1 MVNDLLQKFGN
12 WLYVF
17 AFLSG
22 WAGVW
27 SGYYVLAMAIVSLLL
42 GCIWWR
48 QIVRVNA
55 PEAVLAEPIAEPNNH
70 AWSDFQRLVTTLLQN
85 CQRSLQDIE
94 TTQHEAVELLRSSF
108 NQINILTENQTS
120 ALSTLTQ
127 AEHHTPSDE
136 HWMVAFAKNT
146 ALTLDRFVETTV
158 GMAAESMDLVTK
170 VEQINNSVPNILKAL
185 KDIDQIAAQ
194 TNLLALNA
202 AIEAARAG
210 DAGRGFA
217 VVADEVRALSNRSA
231 GFSEQIQLA
240 LRQIASQIQ
249 KLTDDIGNVA
259 SQDVSYVMASK
270 KEVQSAIDGLV
281 EKSVSESKVT
291 LQLEERHLELVHAIH
306 ISVRALQFDDINAQH
321 LQYVKGELNTLE
333 RSLES
338 ADVMASLPQH
348 LNNVLNQL
356 QSITDKRGN
365 PVSSKG
371 MASGEVELF

>member
-1 MVNDLLQKFGN
+1 
-12 WLYVF
+12 
-17 AFLSG
+17 
-22 WAGVW
+22 
-27 SGYYVLAMAIVSLLL
+27 MAIVSLLL

-249 KLTDDIGNVA
+249 KLTDDIGKVA